1 MIQNH
6 VTFLHSNMIKISL
19 NKIIS
24 SKQMLVILI
33 QNCTDLEVILMILN
47 QVTDHAHYVITV

>member
-6 VTFLHSNMIKISL
+6 ITFLHSIMTKISL

-24 SKQMLVILI
+24 SKQMLVILM
-33 QNCTDLEVILMILN
+33 QNSTDLEVILMILN
-47 QVTDHAHYVITV
+47 

>member
-6 VTFLHSNMIKISL
+6 ITFLHSIMTKISL

-24 SKQMLVILI
+24 GKQMLVTLI
-33 QNCTDLEVILMILN
+33 KNGSDLEVILMIL
-47 QVTDHAHYVITV
+47 